1 MTNVHAGCGQQPGNS
16 RSIATAGVGKEFSP
30 GGGGSWG
37 IFAFLCSLEQDH
49 HQGSP
54 GPFWPGYCLLL
65 MHHKDDPLCPA
76 AGGTKAFSHLGWTS
90 KYPWGH
96 FAFLCSTEPSC
107 LPGLLWAVLTRC
119 LRLVLHEGG
128 KVALG
133 RHPGEDVFFA
143 FRSPSDTRS
152 GTRVLY
158 TEEAPKC

>member
-1 MTNVHAGCGQQPGNS
+1 MCTQDAASNQGIADRSPPLGSGRNFPPGE
-16 RSIATAGVGKEFSP
+16 VVP
-30 GGGGSWG
+30 GG
-37 IFAFLCSLEQDH
+37 FLPSSAALSRTT
-49 HQGSP
+49 HQGSS

-76 AGGTKAFSHLGWTS
+76 AEGTKAFSHLGWTS
-90 KYPWGH
+90 KCPWGH
-96 FAFLCSTEPSC
+96 FAFLCGTEPSC